1 MTTRVLSSVPAALP
15 SFGRSATAAA
25 AAVTSRCVDVVG
37 LSRVKRC
44 LFADAVATA
53 TLAATAQQQRDD
65 ALQAAALELRR
76 QVVHD
81 SQRWNFDFVND
92 APLPGRFVWADAI
105 AKATPKAAPT
115 PTTPAPA
122 SSSSSET
129 RMRQAHITDFL
140 QPRKRS
146 LCSSSS
152 SSGSKRLRLHDAGGD
167 ASAAAAA
174 SLRP

>member
-115 PTTPAPA
+115 PATPAPA

-129 RMRQAHITDFL
+129 RMRQAHITGNHQSFFFTLPVGFFYRVFL
-140 QPRKRS
+140 FFSFYEKTPEKIGRRPRN
-146 LCSSSS
+146 
-152 SSGSKRLRLHDAGGD
+152 
-167 ASAAAAA
+167 
-174 SLRP
+174 